1 MLEYSARITS
11 QEPVT
16 EQMRQDLSSAM
27 DDAAAGL
34 QGVDGLW
41 DRLREADKYIDS
53 AFTYLQRISNQ
64 VSSSRVYN
72 ISTTGY
78 VTSNSSDTC
87 PVVRKGNKPSIVPC
101 SPVEERPQ
109 IRVTLRSDFDQL
121 KQQVNSL
128 SERLAQLEATTRI
141 TPVTDTRLRQKYNLT
156 HSSNATLYP
165 QYDDWI
171 LTSDV
176 DDQYIS
182 FSGLSAEIGKS
193 IYIQTRRKAYLYANN
208 HSFFGLPG
216 SSTSENQW
224 LTKNTTYRFVRV
236 SSDSWCVTSSP
247 SPYPWT

>member
-27 DDAAAGL
+27 SDAAAGL
-34 QGVDGLW
+34 LSF
-41 DRLREADKYIDS
+41 DRLSDNLQNANNYIDS
-53 AFTYLQRISNQ
+53 AFEYIRSISNRI
-64 VSSSRVYN
+64 SSSRVYN
-72 ISTTGY
+72 ISSTGY

-87 PVVRKGNKPSIVPC
+87 PLVRKGNKPSIVPC
-101 SPVEERPQ
+101 SPLEEQPQ
-109 IRVTLRSDFDQL
+109 IRVTLRSDFDTL
-121 KQQVNSL
+121 KRQVNSL

-141 TPVTDTRLRQKYNLT
+141 TPVTDTRLRQTYNIT
-156 HSSNATLYP
+156 HSPNATLYP
-165 QYDDWI
+165 RYDDWI

-182 FSGLSAEIGKS
+182 FSGLSAEIGRS
-193 IYIQTRRKAYLYANN
+193 IYIQTRKRAYLYVNG
-208 HSFFGLPG
+208 HSFYGLPG